1 MKLYQIYTLSIIH
14 ETPHKNKIFRLIVLN
29 LSISLIGARLYH
41 KFDTRR
47 NRSFTVVFA
56 YLALKF
62 QPTFSKF

>member
-14 ETPHKNKIFRLIVLN
+14 ERLHKNKRFGLIVLN

-47 NRSFTVVFA
+47 NRSFTAVFA
-56 YLALKF
+56 YLALKI
-62 QPTFSKF
+62 